1 LQYQIINIAK
11 CLINSKALMERTV
24 YPCFSIKQQ
33 SEEGAVDARV
43 AQVPAVGPVGAGVQ
57 AVGAGV
63 PQPVVPT
70 FATVI
75 TGNGGSNHSFT
86 AGQNRFFAER
96 KT

>member
-1 LQYQIINIAK
+1 MAK
-11 CLINSKALMERTV
+11 CLINSKALQERTV

-33 SEEGAVDARV
+33 NEEGAVNARV
-43 AQVPAVGPVGAGVQ
+43 AQVPAVGPAGPAGAG
-57 AVGAGV
+57 GV
-63 PQPVVPT
+63 QPVVPT

>member
-1 LQYQIINIAK
+1 MAK
-11 CLINSKALMERTV
+11 CLINSKALEERTV

-57 AVGAGV
+57 
-63 PQPVVPT
+63 PVVPT

>member
-1 LQYQIINIAK
+1 MAK
-11 CLINSKALMERTV
+11 CLIHSKALQERTV

-33 SEEGAVDARV
+33 NEEGAVDARV

-57 AVGAGV
+57 
-63 PQPVVPT
+63 QPVVPT